1 MFILYDAKLM
11 ILFYMTKYIM
21 LLIVKMRYKIS
32 QKVLQKNPENIF
44 WISARFLVRTVGNL
58 IEINSCAEAMFRSDV
73 TGTAQDGCWF

>member
-32 QKVLQKNPENIF
+32 QKVFQKNPENIF
-44 WISARFLVRTVGNL
+44 
-58 IEINSCAEAMFRSDV
+58 
-73 TGTAQDGCWF
+73 

>member
-32 QKVLQKNPENIF
+32 QKILQKNPENIF
-44 WISARFLVRTVGNL
+44 WISARFLV
-58 IEINSCAEAMFRSDV
+58 
-73 TGTAQDGCWF
+73 

>member
-32 QKVLQKNPENIF
+32 QKYCKKNPENIF
-44 WISARFLVRTVGNL
+44 WISARFLV
-58 IEINSCAEAMFRSDV
+58 
-73 TGTAQDGCWF
+73 

>member
-58 IEINSCAEAMFRSDV
+58 NEINSCAEAMFRSDV
-73 TGTAQDGCWF
+73 T

>member
-32 QKVLQKNPENIF
+32 QKILQKNPENIF
-44 WISARFLVRTVGNL
+44 LISARFLV
-58 IEINSCAEAMFRSDV
+58 
-73 TGTAQDGCWF
+73 